1 MRSFHIRAGDP
12 FFTPKID
19 GRPCVDGIIEVPP
32 GFDQE
37 AEGLYIPWQALTSCG
52 LEISEETDDVVWKV
66 RCVLGPV
73 DPPPSVL
80 KSEVEAVDWLQF
92 RGELWEPL
100 AQGRWIQLGHRHIMG
115 LIGGAVDMQL
125 TFRDARWQAADEP
138 ASLVELLHFE
148 HAVRCAPQNTVFL
161 NVFDLASALSIPN
174 AVLCNTLCTSL
185 GAFHAAVEVY
195 NEEWSFYRT
204 PNPNSCGVCKS
215 LRPRQHPVH
224 VYRQSLNLGKTTLKD
239 WEVRYLIRGQ
249 LASKWP
255 GGRYDLLNRN
265 CIHFC
270 DELLLSLG
278 VRPVPTWVKNLHEA
292 GSRWLRIPW
301 PLSIFFGT
309 AQAPPALP
317 SDERSN
323 RGSTFSV
330 GEEAATDMQHET
342 ASVASD
348 TLSNSTVAGVVPVR
362 PIFRGSPA
370 VK

>member
-1 MRSFHIRAGDP
+1 MRNFHIRAGDP
-12 FFTPKID
+12 FYTPSVD
-19 GRPCVDGIIEVPP
+19 GRPCADGLIEVPP

-37 AEGLYIPWQALTSCG
+37 AEGLFIPWEAMTSCG
-52 LEISEETDDVVWKV
+52 LESSEEETKEVV
-66 RCVLGPV
+66 RCIVGPV
-73 DPPPSVL
+73 DPPPTIS
-80 KSEVEAVDWLQF
+80 KSEVDASDWLQM
-92 RGELWEPL
+92 RGETWEPL
-100 AQGRWIQLGHRHIMG
+100 AQGRWMQLGHRHIMG

-125 TFRDARWQAADEP
+125 TLRDSRLQATDGP

-148 HAVRCAPQNTVFL
+148 HAVRCAPSNTVFL

-174 AVLCNTLCTSL
+174 AVMCNTVCTSL

-204 PNPNSCGVCKS
+204 PNPSSCGVCKS

-224 VYRQSLNLGKTTLKD
+224 MYRQSLNLGKTALKD
-239 WEVRYLIRGQ
+239 WEVRYLIRGK

-255 GGRYDLLNRN
+255 GGKYELLNRN

-278 VRPVPTWVKNLHEA
+278 VRSVPTWVKNLHEA
-292 GSRWLRIPW
+292 GSRWLRVPW
-301 PLSIFFGT
+301 PLSIFFGEGT

-323 RGSTFSV
+323 RGSTTFSV
-330 GEEAATDMQHET
+330 GEDDANTQHET
-342 ASVASD
+342 VSIASD
-348 TLSNSTVAGVVPVR
+348 TPTDSTAAGVVPVKPLSVYR
-362 PIFRGSPA
+362 R
-370 VK
+370 